1 MCSSMDGSPQPK
13 LSWFKGDSDKEIQNT
28 NFTLTPYSMS
38 NMQLKVDRE
47 DNDREYR

>member
-13 LSWFKGDSDKEIQNT
+13 LSWFKGDSEKEIQNS
-28 NFTLTPYSMS
+28 NFTLSPYSVS